1 MTLFFKP
8 LNLTLSPNFF
18 FNFENVLE
26 DFSCTAE
33 LKRYKLFDYNF
44 NVMLFG
50 GDKKELHAQRNVF
63 FFLENK
69 KNSLFLLFPYCKNG
83 L

>member
-8 LNLTLSPNFF
+8 LNLTLPPNF

-26 DFSCTAE
+26 DFSGTAE
-33 LKRYKLFDYNF
+33 LKRYKLYYNF

-50 GDKKELHAQRNVF
+50 GDKKELHAQRNVVF
-63 FFLENK
+63 FRK
-69 KNSLFLLFPYCKNG
+69 
-83 L
+83 